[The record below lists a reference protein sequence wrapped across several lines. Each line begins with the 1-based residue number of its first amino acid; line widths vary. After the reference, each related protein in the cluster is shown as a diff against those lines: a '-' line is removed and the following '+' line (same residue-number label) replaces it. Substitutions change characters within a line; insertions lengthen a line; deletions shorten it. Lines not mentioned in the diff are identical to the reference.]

1 LKLYTTL
8 WALEDFRFW
17 PLTSTKTSR
26 VDGRRNTV
34 LESIG
39 VLVSTYRPV
48 PHDARKLFD
57 SRIVVVDQGP
67 ILQVQNK
74 R

>member
-17 PLTSTKTSR
+17 PLASTKISR
-26 VDGRRNTV
+26 VEGRRNTF

-39 VLVSTYRPV
+39 VLVAAYPPV
-48 PHDARKLFD
+48 PHDARKLFN
-57 SRIVVVDQGP
+57 SRIVVVHQGP
-67 ILQVQNK
+67 ILLVQNK